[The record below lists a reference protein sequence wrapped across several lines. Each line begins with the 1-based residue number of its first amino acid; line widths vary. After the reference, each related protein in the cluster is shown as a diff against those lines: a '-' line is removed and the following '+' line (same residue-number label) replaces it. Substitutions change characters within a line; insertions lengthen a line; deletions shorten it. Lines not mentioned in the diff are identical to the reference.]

1 MLETPWNSSVMVDIA
16 VFIDMFDIQI
26 ALKTSMFKLVSEVY
40 RSIGL

>member
-16 VFIDMFDIQI
+16 VFIEVFDIRI
-26 ALKTSMFKLVSEVY
+26 ALRTSMFEIVSEVY